1 MQSTQMFAQLNDLF
15 LDYVAVSLIFV
26 LGIYFTLK
34 SRFMQIRSLPH
45 IIRDLVSTS
54 APGSP
59 QSSQGT
65 SGKHGSAGA
74 HPLKVFFASV
84 GGMIGIGNVVAVA
97 TAVQVGGP
105 GALFWVWMAALVGSL
120 IKYSEIY
127 LGHKYRVPNQK
138 SGFDGGPMYFLRQ
151 AFSSRWVPLLI
162 CLLLCVYG
170 TEVYQFSVI
179 VDSVTSNW
187 NVERMWVV
195 PIFLGLVIYAGW
207 GGVNRV
213 GAVCAALLPIF
224 SLLYVLMS
232 GFIFFS
238 HLGEIPALLQVIFR
252 SAFTGHAAMGGFA
265 GSTALIA
272 IQQGLMRA
280 AYSADIGIGY
290 DSIIQSESRI
300 KESHRQAR
308 FAILGVF
315 LDSFMCTCSV
325 LLILITG
332 VWKEAMP
339 ASHLVQTALSLYFPY
354 MDIFMPLFIIVL
366 GYTTLIAYF
375 CVGLKCSKMIHP
387 RYGNQVYL
395 VYSIAALSTFSF
407 YSQTHA
413 LMLMAGAQT
422 FILILNLTG
431 IFRLRKEIYFE

>member
-1 MQSTQMFAQLNDLF
+1 MPLALNFSYINDLF
-15 LDYVAVSLIFV
+15 LDYVAVFLIFF
-26 LGIYFTLK
+26 LGSYFTLK
-34 SRFMQIRSLPH
+34 SRFLQITGLPKTV
-45 IIRDLVSTS
+45 RDLVL
-54 APGSP
+54 SP
-59 QSSQGT
+59 QTSKAKSPGT
-65 SGKHGSAGA
+65 

-97 TAVQVGGP
+97 TAVQIGGP

-127 LGHKYRVPNQK
+127 LGHKYRVPNAQG
-138 SGFDGGPMYFLRQ
+138 GFDGGPMYFLRHAYQ
-151 AFSSRWVPLLI
+151 NRWVPILI
-162 CLLLCVYG
+162 CILLCIYG

-187 NVERMWVV
+187 SIERIWVV
-195 PIFLGLVIYAGW
+195 PVFLGLVIYAGW

-213 GAVCAALLPIF
+213 GAVCASLLPLF
-224 SLLYVLMS
+224 SILYVLMS
-232 GFIFFS
+232 GYIFLT
-238 HLGEIPALLQVIFR
+238 HLEELPSLLKVVLQ

-265 GSTALIA
+265 GSTALMA
-272 IQQGLMRA
+272 IQQGLIRA

-300 KESHRQAR
+300 TESHRQAR

-325 LLILITG
+325 LLILVTG
-332 VWKEAMP
+332 VWNQSIP
-339 ASHLVQTALSLYFPY
+339 ASHLVQTALSSYFPY

-375 CVGLKCSKMIHP
+375 CVGLKCSRMIHP
-387 RYGNQVYL
+387 RYGQRVYFL
-395 VYSIAALSTFSF
+395 YSIGALALFSF
-407 YSQTHA
+407 YTQTHA
-413 LMLMAGAQT
+413 LMLMAFAQT
-422 FILILNLTG
+422 LILILNLSG
-431 IFRLRKEIYFE
+431 IFRLRREVQFHS